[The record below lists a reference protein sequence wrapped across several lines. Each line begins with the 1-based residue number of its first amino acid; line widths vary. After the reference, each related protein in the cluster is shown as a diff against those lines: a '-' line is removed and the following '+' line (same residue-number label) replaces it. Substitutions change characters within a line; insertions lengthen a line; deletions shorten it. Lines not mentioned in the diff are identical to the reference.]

1 MHDIK
6 YIRNN
11 FSEFKK
17 QVNNRNT
24 EVNLDK
30 ILELDT
36 KNRSL
41 IQEKEKLESEKKN
54 LSKQNDKSLFA
65 KSKDLSKKIDK
76 QKVPEHVAIIM
87 DGNGRWA
94 TKKGLPRTY
103 GHKRG
108 VDVLKEIIKASNFA
122 ASISRL
128 SFCGPITIA
137 VFPNLLHKFIKSLF
151 ITTDGIFPGAI

>member
-41 IQEKEKLESEKKN
+41 IQEKEKLESEKKPF
-54 LSKQNDKSLFA
+54 QNKMTKVYLQNR
-65 KSKDLSKKIDK
+65 KIYLKK
-76 QKVPEHVAIIM
+76 
-87 DGNGRWA
+87 
-94 TKKGLPRTY
+94 
-103 GHKRG
+103 
-108 VDVLKEIIKASNFA
+108 
-122 ASISRL
+122 
-128 SFCGPITIA
+128 
-137 VFPNLLHKFIKSLF
+137 
-151 ITTDGIFPGAI
+151 

>member
-41 IQEKEKLESEKKN
+41 IQEKEKLESEKKTF
-54 LSKQNDKSLFA
+54 QNKMTKVYLQNR
-65 KSKDLSKKIDK
+65 KIYLKK
-76 QKVPEHVAIIM
+76 
-87 DGNGRWA
+87 
-94 TKKGLPRTY
+94 
-103 GHKRG
+103 
-108 VDVLKEIIKASNFA
+108 
-122 ASISRL
+122 
-128 SFCGPITIA
+128 
-137 VFPNLLHKFIKSLF
+137 
-151 ITTDGIFPGAI
+151 

>member
-41 IQEKEKLESEKKN
+41 IQEKEKLESEKKT

-65 KSKDLSKKIDK
+65 KRATQTLQFEKSEKTERQEHKKEK
-76 QKVPEHVAIIM
+76 QKEGAQKIIQ
-87 DGNGRWA
+87 
-94 TKKGLPRTY
+94 
-103 GHKRG
+103 
-108 VDVLKEIIKASNFA
+108 
-122 ASISRL
+122 L
-128 SFCGPITIA
+128 SHG
-137 VFPNLLHKFIKSLF
+137 
-151 ITTDGIFPGAI
+151 

>member
-41 IQEKEKLESEKKN
+41 IQEKEKLESEKKT

-76 QKVPEHVAIIM
+76 ISEDQVSES
-87 DGNGRWA
+87 
-94 TKKGLPRTY
+94 KKLNQ
-103 GHKRG
+103 
-108 VDVLKEIIKASNFA
+108 I
-122 ASISRL
+122 L
-128 SFCGPITIA
+128 SQI
-137 VFPNLLHKFIKSLF
+137 
-151 ITTDGIFPGAI
+151 

>member
-41 IQEKEKLESEKKN
+41 IQEKEKLESEKKLQGDDLIIPPLKNIN
-54 LSKQNDKSLFA
+54 LNPEQN
-65 KSKDLSKKIDK
+65 
-76 QKVPEHVAIIM
+76 
-87 DGNGRWA
+87 
-94 TKKGLPRTY
+94 
-103 GHKRG
+103 
-108 VDVLKEIIKASNFA
+108 
-122 ASISRL
+122 
-128 SFCGPITIA
+128 
-137 VFPNLLHKFIKSLF
+137 NLN
-151 ITTDGIFPGAI
+151 PQEA

>member
-41 IQEKEKLESEKKN
+41 IQEKEKNNVDENLQLQQTIETLRKN
-54 LSKQNDKSLFA
+54 LERIN
-65 KSKDLSKKIDK
+65 
-76 QKVPEHVAIIM
+76 
-87 DGNGRWA
+87 
-94 TKKGLPRTY
+94 
-103 GHKRG
+103 
-108 VDVLKEIIKASNFA
+108 
-122 ASISRL
+122 
-128 SFCGPITIA
+128 
-137 VFPNLLHKFIKSLF
+137 
-151 ITTDGIFPGAI
+151 

>member
-41 IQEKEKLESEKKN
+41 IQEKEKLESEKKI
-54 LSKQNDKSLFA
+54 L
-65 KSKDLSKKIDK
+65 
-76 QKVPEHVAIIM
+76 
-87 DGNGRWA
+87 
-94 TKKGLPRTY
+94 
-103 GHKRG
+103 
-108 VDVLKEIIKASNFA
+108 
-122 ASISRL
+122 
-128 SFCGPITIA
+128 
-137 VFPNLLHKFIKSLF
+137 
-151 ITTDGIFPGAI
+151 

>member
-41 IQEKEKLESEKKN
+41 IQEKEKLE
-54 LSKQNDKSLFA
+54 LSL
-65 KSKDLSKKIDK
+65 I
-76 QKVPEHVAIIM
+76 HI
-87 DGNGRWA
+87 
-94 TKKGLPRTY
+94 
-103 GHKRG
+103 
-108 VDVLKEIIKASNFA
+108 
-122 ASISRL
+122 
-128 SFCGPITIA
+128 
-137 VFPNLLHKFIKSLF
+137 
-151 ITTDGIFPGAI
+151 

>member
-41 IQEKEKLESEKKN
+41 IQEKEKLESEKKT
-54 LSKQNDKSLFA
+54 LSKQNDKM
-65 KSKDLSKKIDK
+65 
-76 QKVPEHVAIIM
+76 Q
-87 DGNGRWA
+87 RQ
-94 TKKGLPRTY
+94 
-103 GHKRG
+103 
-108 VDVLKEIIKASNFA
+108 
-122 ASISRL
+122 
-128 SFCGPITIA
+128 
-137 VFPNLLHKFIKSLF
+137 
-151 ITTDGIFPGAI
+151 

>member
-41 IQEKEKLESEKKN
+41 IQEKEKLE
-54 LSKQNDKSLFA
+54 
-65 KSKDLSKKIDK
+65 
-76 QKVPEHVAIIM
+76 
-87 DGNGRWA
+87 
-94 TKKGLPRTY
+94 
-103 GHKRG
+103 
-108 VDVLKEIIKASNFA
+108 
-122 ASISRL
+122 
-128 SFCGPITIA
+128 
-137 VFPNLLHKFIKSLF
+137 
-151 ITTDGIFPGAI
+151 